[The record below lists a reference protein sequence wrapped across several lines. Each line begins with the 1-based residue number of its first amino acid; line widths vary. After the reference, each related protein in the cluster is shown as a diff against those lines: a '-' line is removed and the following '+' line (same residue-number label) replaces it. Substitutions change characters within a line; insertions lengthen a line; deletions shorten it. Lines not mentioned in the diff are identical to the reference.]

1 MRGVVF
7 KNLGQKFSSII
18 HTADLDSDSGSALRA
33 ASSLPPWRWEFRQAG
48 KAEFGAP
55 AGRDTAGTRQGHG
68 SAVHPG
74 RAQYYSRDPLC
85 SSESALPF
93 SKDTL
98 HKLETRLLRKLQ
110 TSLPEFGAISTSTC
124 QREVIQL
131 STGDTTCSPSLPPPN
146 LIAYKHICLI
156 MR

>member
-18 HTADLDSDSGSALRA
+18 HTADLDSDSLFALCA
-33 ASSLPPWRWEFRQAG
+33 ASSPPPRQWEFRQAG

-85 SSESALPF
+85 SSESTLPF
-93 SKDTL
+93 TKDTL
-98 HKLETRLLRKLQ
+98 HELETRLLQKLQ

-124 QREVIQL
+124 QREVI
-131 STGDTTCSPSLPPPN
+131 
-146 LIAYKHICLI
+146 
-156 MR
+156 